1 MLKSIQVSKLFLFE
15 TLFTKAKMM
24 TLWFILEKG
33 INSLFSTLDAHYDLR
48 SRIETSYIHLIF
60 FWKKKTGMFHK
71 IFFIFV
77 IVATIDMASLARSQ
91 SFLEDPTISNNVSN
105 FAYFI

>member
-60 FWKKKTGMFHK
+60 FFEKKQEC
-71 IFFIFV
+71 FIK
-77 IVATIDMASLARSQ
+77 
-91 SFLEDPTISNNVSN
+91 SFL
-105 FAYFI
+105 FL

>member
-48 SRIETSYIHLIF
+48 SRIETSYIHLISF
-60 FWKKKTGMFHK
+60 LKKTGMFHK

-105 FAYFI
+105 FA